1 MPELETRREWRV
13 TGVVFFGLLALAVLW
28 ATVMIVWPFL
38 SAIVV
43 GAILVTVTFPLYTR
57 VRGRL
62 RGSDTWAAIVML
74 LGITLVLIIPAV
86 FLGILLVQQ
95 ANSLM
100 PHLQSIETQQI
111 VAKLDLANRL
121 MWVKRFVPAFDPAT
135 VSPQKL
141 ILPVVQKVPG
151 WVAANGG
158 AVIGSVAGV
167 VVGFF
172 LVLLSAFFFYV
183 EGEAIL
189 DELAILSPLPEQY
202 DREFASKFKDVIDA
216 TFRGQV
222 MTSLAQGI
230 ATGVGLAIAGV
241 PAGLLGG
248 AGAPIW
254 GAVATSLSLLPM
266 LGAAV
271 VWIPAMIYLFI
282 SGSTGHGIF
291 LAIWGVVVVSTID
304 NVVRPWAMKGGAQL
318 PAIPL
323 LFAVLGGMQA
333 FGFIGL
339 VIGPLVFS
347 LLMSIIDIY
356 KQSFRIRRS
365 VSEVA

>member
-1 MPELETRREWRV
+1 MPELEERPVWRV
-13 TGVVFFGLLALAVLW
+13 TGIVFFGFLTIAILW
-28 ATVMIVWPFL
+28 ATVMIIWPFV
-38 SAIVV
+38 SAIIV
-43 GAILVTVTFPLYTR
+43 GAILVTVTFPLFRR
-57 VRGRL
+57 VRARL
-62 RGSDTWAAIVML
+62 RGSDTWAAIAML
-74 LGITLVLIIPAV
+74 LGITFVLIVPAV
-86 FLGILLVQQ
+86 IVGLLLVQQ
-95 ANSLM
+95 AQSLL
-100 PHLQSIETQQI
+100 PHLQSIETQQLMQ
-111 VAKLDLANRL
+111 KLDLANRL
-121 MWVKRFVPAFDPAT
+121 LWVKRFVPSFDPSTLSA
-135 VSPQKL
+135 QKL
-141 ILPVVQKVPG
+141 ILPVVQKIPG

-158 AVIGSVAGV
+158 AVIGSVAGM

-189 DELAILSPLPEQY
+189 DEMAILSPLPERY

-241 PAGLLGG
+241 PA
-248 AGAPIW
+248 AAFW
-254 GAVATSLSLLPM
+254 GAVATILSLLPM

-271 VWIPAMIYLFI
+271 VWLPAAIYLFI
-282 SGSTGHGIF
+282 IGNTGHGIF
-291 LAIWGVVVVSTID
+291 LALWGVLVVSTID
-304 NVVRPWAMKGGAQL
+304 NIVRPWAMKGGAQL

-365 VSEVA
+365 ESEVA

>member
-1 MPELETRREWRV
+1 MPELEERREWRA
-13 TGVVFFGLLALAVLW
+13 TGVVFFGLLAIAVLW
-28 ATVMIVWPFL
+28 ATAMIIWPFV
-38 SAIVV
+38 SAIIV
-43 GAILVTVTFPLYTR
+43 GAILVTVTFPLFRR
-57 VRGRL
+57 VRTRL
-62 RGSDTWAAIVML
+62 RGSDTWAAVAML
-74 LGITLVLIIPAV
+74 LGITFVLVVPAV
-86 FLGILLVQQ
+86 IVGLLLVQQ
-95 ANSLM
+95 AQTLL
-100 PHLQSIETQQI
+100 PHLHSTETQQI
-111 VAKLDLANRL
+111 MQKLDLANRL
-121 MWVKRFVPAFDPAT
+121 MWVKRFIPSFDPTTLNA
-135 VSPQKL
+135 QKL
-141 ILPVVQKVPG
+141 ILPVVQKIPG

-189 DELAILSPLPEQY
+189 DELAVLSPLPERY

-241 PAGLLGG
+241 PA
-248 AGAPIW
+248 AAFW
-254 GAVATSLSLLPM
+254 GAVATILSLLPM
-266 LGAAV
+266 VGAAV
-271 VWIPAMIYLFI
+271 VWVPATVYLFI
-282 SGSTGHGIF
+282 VGNTGHGIF
-291 LAIWGVVVVSTID
+291 LALWGVLVVSTID
-304 NVVRPWAMKGGAQL
+304 NIVRPWAMKGGAQL

-365 VSEVA
+365 ESEVA

>member
-28 ATVMIVWPFL
+28 ATVMIIWPFM

-43 GAILVTVTFPLYTR
+43 GAILVTVTFPLYRR
-57 VRGRL
+57 VRARL
-62 RGSDTWAAIVML
+62 RGSDTWAAVVML

-100 PHLQSIETQQI
+100 PHLQSMETQQI

-121 MWVKRFVPAFDPAT
+121 MWVKRFVPSFDPAT

-141 ILPVVQKVPG
+141 ILPVVQKIPG

-241 PAGLLGG
+241 PAALL
-248 AGAPIW
+248 W
-254 GAVATSLSLLPM
+254 GAVATILSLLPM

-271 VWIPAMIYLFI
+271 VWIPATIYLFI
-282 SGSTGHGIF
+282 SGSTGHAIF

>member
-1 MPELETRREWRV
+1 MPELEQRREWRV
-13 TGVVFFGLLALAVLW
+13 TGIVFFGLLTIAILW
-28 ATVMIVWPFL
+28 ATMMIIWPFV
-38 SAIVV
+38 SAIII
-43 GAILVTVTFPLYTR
+43 GAILVTLTFPLFKR
-57 VRGRL
+57 VRARL
-62 RGSDTWAAIVML
+62 RGSDTWAAVVML
-74 LGITLVLIIPAV
+74 LGITFVLVMPAV
-86 FLGILLVQQ
+86 IVGLLLVQQ
-95 ANSLM
+95 AQSLL
-100 PHLQSIETQQI
+100 PHLQSMETQQL
-111 VAKLDLANRL
+111 VQKLDLANRL
-121 MWVKRFVPAFDPAT
+121 LWVKRFVPSFDPT
-135 VSPQKL
+135 TLSPQKL
-141 ILPVVQKVPG
+141 ILPVVQKIPG

-189 DELAILSPLPEQY
+189 DELSVLSPLPERY

-241 PAGLLGG
+241 PA
-248 AGAPIW
+248 AAFW
-254 GAVATSLSLLPM
+254 GAVATILSLLPM

-271 VWIPAMIYLFI
+271 VWIPAAIYLFI
-282 SGSTGHGIF
+282 IGNTGHGIF
-291 LAIWGVVVVSTID
+291 LALWGVLVVSTID
-304 NVVRPWAMKGGAQL
+304 NIVRPWAMKGGAQL

-365 VSEVA
+365 ESEVA

>member
-28 ATVMIVWPFL
+28 ATVMIIWPFM

-43 GAILVTVTFPLYTR
+43 GAILVTVTFPLYKR
-57 VRGRL
+57 VRARL
-62 RGSDTWAAIVML
+62 RGSDTWAAVVML

-100 PHLQSIETQQI
+100 PHLQSMETQQI

-121 MWVKRFVPAFDPAT
+121 MWVKRFVPSFDPAT

-141 ILPVVQKVPG
+141 ILPVVQKIPG

-241 PAGLLGG
+241 PAALL
-248 AGAPIW
+248 W
-254 GAVATSLSLLPM
+254 GAVATILSLLPM

-271 VWIPAMIYLFI
+271 VWIPATIYLFI
-282 SGSTGHGIF
+282 SGSTGHAIF

>member
-28 ATVMIVWPFL
+28 ATVMIIWPFV
-38 SAIVV
+38 SAIIV
-43 GAILVTVTFPLYTR
+43 GAILVTVTFPLYKR
-57 VRGRL
+57 VRARL

-74 LGITLVLIIPAV
+74 LGITLVLIVPAV

-100 PHLQSIETQQI
+100 PHLQSMETQQI
-111 VAKLDLANRL
+111 MAKLDLANRL
-121 MWVKRFVPAFDPAT
+121 MWLKRFVPSFDPAT

-141 ILPVVQKVPG
+141 ILPVVQKIPG

-158 AVIGSVAGV
+158 AVIGSVAGAV
-167 VVGFF
+167 LGFF

-189 DELAILSPLPEQY
+189 DELAILSPLPERY

-230 ATGVGLAIAGV
+230 ATGIGLAIAGV
-241 PAGLLGG
+241 PAGLL
-248 AGAPIW
+248 W
-254 GAVATSLSLLPM
+254 GAAATILSLLPM

-271 VWIPAMIYLFI
+271 VWIPATIYLFI
-282 SGSTGHGIF
+282 SGSTGHAIF
-291 LAIWGVVVVSTID
+291 LAIWGVAVVSTID

-365 VSEVA
+365 VSGAA